1 MTAIDLDR
9 ATAVIAC
16 FAISLVSLSRLELH
30 VAQATDTPRWRE
42 HPLIVIIVFLGVFIS
57 GLFFAQRF
65 GWITRIESA
74 LHKAKS
80 RRWRSLTTTK
90 AI

>member
-16 FAISLVSLSRLELH
+16 LAISLVSLPRLDH
-30 VAQATDTPRWRE
+30 VAQATDTSRWPE

-57 GLFFAQRF
+57 GLFFAQRL